1 MASYEISDNK
11 NLIHFEKV
19 HSQHFSCA
27 ALSLDGKVNYFLEC
41 QVNIILCSQTPHNLL
56 SEMGGG
62 GTATPP
68 AGPWRRPREAFQ
80 ALCLK
85 PGPEKMLSTC
95 QCQPMS
101 REETSH
107 AENTHRQTLEATCIE
122 KPVSNQICLPSMKH
136 KLGKATHK
144 KINSFSQTLVG
155 HIAILSHSIHQNYFL
170 LAENVHTHMAKHY

>member
-62 GTATPP
+62 GNSNAPCRSMTETTGGISSSVPKAWPRKNAQHMSMPTHVP
-68 AGPWRRPREAFQ
+68 RR
-80 ALCLK
+80 
-85 PGPEKMLSTC
+85 
-95 QCQPMS
+95 
-101 REETSH
+101 
-107 AENTHRQTLEATCIE
+107 
-122 KPVSNQICLPSMKH
+122 
-136 KLGKATHK
+136 
-144 KINSFSQTLVG
+144 
-155 HIAILSHSIHQNYFL
+155 
-170 LAENVHTHMAKHY
+170 NVTR